1 MIFQHA
7 GVLQQDDI
15 VQHGGTEKVESVSSC
30 VVYDPA
36 TGHIQHLHHCVTMVG
51 GRHPSDDE
59 IARDAVA
66 AALRGSLRN
75 RRELS
80 VLHIPAAAIEPGK
93 SYYVDHER
101 QALAIKSDGKY

>member
-7 GVLQQDDI
+7 DALQQNGI
-15 VQHGGTEKVESVSSC
+15 VQHGGTEKLEAVSSC

-36 TGHIQHLHHCVTMVG
+36 TGHIQHLHHCVTMAG

-66 AALRGSLRN
+66 AALRGSLHN
-75 RRELS
+75 RRELK
-80 VLHIPAAAIEPGK
+80 VLHIPAAALEPGK
-93 SYYVDHER
+93 SYFVDHER
-101 QALAIKSDGKY
+101 QALAIKNDGQY